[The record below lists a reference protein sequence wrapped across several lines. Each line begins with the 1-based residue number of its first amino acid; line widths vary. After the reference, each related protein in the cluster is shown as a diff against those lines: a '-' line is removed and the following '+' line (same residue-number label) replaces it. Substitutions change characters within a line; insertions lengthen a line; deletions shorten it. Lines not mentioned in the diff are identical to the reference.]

1 MTKNL
6 VANGFRIRKSSI
18 YQKGNNEPF
27 VISRSKFSNFIDCPR
42 CFYLDRVKGL
52 KEPSMPGWS
61 LNSAVDELLK
71 KEFDFHRKEK
81 TPHTI
86 MVENK
91 LNFIPF
97 DHPEINKWR
106 DSLTGG
112 ISYLDEQTNL
122 IIKGGVDDIWFNQ
135 DTKELIVVDYKAQS
149 TNYAVEPK
157 SYLESKFHQGYK
169 RQMDIYV
176 HILKNM
182 NFKISNTTYFLVC
195 NAEKSFKKFNE
206 KLNFTVTLIP
216 YIANPSW
223 IPDKIKQMKEI
234 LESENIPEFNENCER
249 CTYLFCGNEI
259 KGN

>member
-1 MTKNL
+1 M
-6 VANGFRIRKSSI
+6 
-18 YQKGNNEPF
+18 YQKGTSEPF

-52 KEPSMPGWS
+52 KEPSMTGWS

-122 IIKGGVDDIWFNQ
+122 IIKGGVDDIWLNQ

-216 YIANPSW
+216 YVADPSW

>member
-1 MTKNL
+1 
-6 VANGFRIRKSSI
+6 
-18 YQKGNNEPF
+18 
-27 VISRSKFSNFIDCPR
+27 
-42 CFYLDRVKGL
+42 DRVKGL

-216 YIANPSW
+216 YVADPSW

>member
-1 MTKNL
+1 
-6 VANGFRIRKSSI
+6 
-18 YQKGNNEPF
+18 
-27 VISRSKFSNFIDCPR
+27 
-42 CFYLDRVKGL
+42 
-52 KEPSMPGWS
+52 MPGWS

-97 DHPEINKWR
+97 DHTEINKWR

-223 IPDKIKQMKEI
+223 IHDKIKQMKEI

>member
-6 VANGFRIRKSSI
+6 VANGFRSRKSSM
-18 YQKGNNEPF
+18 YQKGTNEPF

-52 KEPSMPGWS
+52 KETSMPGWS

-216 YIANPSW
+216 YIANPSL
-223 IPDKIKQMKEI
+223 IPNKIKQMKEI

>member
-1 MTKNL
+1 
-6 VANGFRIRKSSI
+6 
-18 YQKGNNEPF
+18 
-27 VISRSKFSNFIDCPR
+27 
-42 CFYLDRVKGL
+42 
-52 KEPSMPGWS
+52 
-61 LNSAVDELLK
+61 
-71 KEFDFHRKEK
+71 
-81 TPHTI
+81 

>member
-1 MTKNL
+1 
-6 VANGFRIRKSSI
+6 
-18 YQKGNNEPF
+18 
-27 VISRSKFSNFIDCPR
+27 
-42 CFYLDRVKGL
+42 LDRVKGL

-216 YIANPSW
+216 YVADPSW